1 MLKFKAIIFDYGGVI
16 YGTFNAPGI
25 GIFENLCTH
34 LNLDIE
40 EFKALYFAN
49 NYRNN
54 LENWSHK
61 ETLLFVV
68 SKLAPEKEEQAA
80 KIIDTFIQ
88 KCALNEELL
97 DSIKKIKKKGYIIA
111 LLSNYN
117 QTLRDLI
124 AVNGVAEIFGENVF
138 ISTEIG
144 YQKPNP
150 KAFEHTFQKLNLKPD
165 EVIFIDD
172 SQKSLSTAEAV
183 GYYPIR
189 FITNDQLF
197 ENLKNLGISFEESL

>member
-1 MLKFKAIIFDYGGVI
+1 MPKFTAIIFDYGGVI
-16 YGTFNAPGI
+16 YGIPNARGI
-25 GIFENLCTH
+25 GIFENLCTK

-40 EFKALYFAN
+40 EFKTLYFAN

-61 ETLLFVV
+61 ETLLFIV
-68 SKLAPEKEEQAA
+68 SKLAPEKQIEAE
-80 KIIDTFIQ
+80 KIIEEFIQ
-88 KCALNEELL
+88 KRSLNTELL
-97 DSIKKIKKKGYIIA
+97 EYIKQLKNRGYVIA

-117 QTLRDLI
+117 HTLRDHI
-124 AVNGVAEIFGENVF
+124 KDNGVAEIFEDNVF

-150 KAFEHTFQKLNLKPD
+150 KIFEHTFERLNLKPR

-172 SQKSLSTAEAV
+172 SLTSLSTAESV
-183 GYYPIR
+183 GYHPIR
-189 FITNDQLF
+189 FLDNEQLF
-197 ENLKNLGISFEESL
+197 EDLRALQVTI